1 MTDFQ
6 YELLLLLGLILV
18 ASVMGVLALYSF
30 TIMPALKKLGDTEF
44 VKAFATIDTQI
55 VKSVF
60 MVQFFAPIFVLGAAT
75 VYAFTQQMD
84 GAALVSGAFACYLAV
99 IAVTI
104 GVNVP
109 LNDGIKRAPGAD
121 AAKVRTQFNEQKWTM
136 FNHVRLALSLVAVGL
151 LAAAFVI

>member
-1 MTDFQ
+1 MTDFH

-30 TIMPALKKLGDTEF
+30 TIMPALKKLSDAEF
-44 VKAFATIDTQI
+44 VKAFAAIDSQI

-60 MVQFFAPIFVLGAAT
+60 MVQFFAPVFVLCAAV
-75 VYAFTQQMD
+75 VYAFSQQVD
-84 GAALVSGAFACYLAV
+84 GVALVSGAFACYLGV
-99 IAVTI
+99 VAVTI

-109 LNDGIKRAPGAD
+109 LNDGIKRARSAD
-121 AAKVRTQFNEQKWTM
+121 AAKVRTQFNEQKWTT
-136 FNHVRLALSLVAVGL
+136 FNHVRLALGVIAVGL